1 MLAFYVAT
9 FSGRKLANLGLTLP
23 NMSHALVVDDLFKRY
38 GDIVA
43 VDHLSFSVRRGEIFG
58 LLGPNGAGKT
68 TTLEIVE
75 GLATAD
81 SGMVSVLGLDVATR
95 SREVKS
101 RIGVQLQ
108 ASSYYE
114 YLTLQEILT
123 LMGSFYP
130 RCLSPKELLERVSLG
145 DKSRRRVRQL
155 SGGEQQ
161 RFALAASLVNDP
173 ELVILDEPTTGL
185 DPVSRRDLWELVG
198 QVRESGSTVIVTT
211 HYMEEAEEHC
221 DRVAIINHGRL
232 LDSGPPRELIG
243 RLGSKVGASYAVKLQ
258 TAAPLDG
265 EQLESLHID
274 GQGRPSVLENSEGDA
289 GSAYLLR
296 IDGSPVALQDLLKRI
311 SQMGITLEQLEITP
325 VTLED
330 VFIEL
335 TRS

>member
-1 MLAFYVAT
+1 
-9 FSGRKLANLGLTLP
+9 
-23 NMSHALVVDDLFKRY
+23 MSHALVVEDVVKRY

-43 VDHLSFSVRRGEIFG
+43 VDGLSFCVDRGEIFG

-75 GLATAD
+75 GLTAAD
-81 SGMVSVLGLDVATR
+81 SGRVSVLGLDVATQ
-95 SREVKS
+95 SREVKA
-101 RIGVQLQ
+101 RLGVQLQ
-108 ASSYYE
+108 SSSYYE
-114 YLTLQEILT
+114 YLTLREILA
-123 LMGSFYP
+123 LLGSFYP
-130 RCLSPKELLERVSLG
+130 RRLSPQDLLERVNLG
-145 DKSRRRVRQL
+145 DKARRRVRQL

-198 QVRESGSTVIVTT
+198 RVREDGATVIVTT

-221 DRVAIINHGRL
+221 DRVAIINHGRM

-243 RLGSKVGASYAVKLQ
+243 RVQASYAVKLQ
-258 TAAPLDG
+258 TGEPLNG
-265 EQLESLHID
+265 EQLEALHIN
-274 GQGRPSVLENSEGDA
+274 GQTVPAVP
-289 GSAYLLR
+289 GSADGDTGSVYLLR
-296 IDGSPVALQDLLKRI
+296 IDGSPAALRELLDRVTRTGVAL
-311 SQMGITLEQLEITP
+311 EHLEITP

-335 TRS
+335 TRD

>member
-1 MLAFYVAT
+1 MF
-9 FSGRKLANLGLTLP
+9 
-23 NMSHALVVDDLFKRY
+23 HALVVDDLVKRY

-43 VDHLSFSVRRGEIFG
+43 VDHLSFSVQRGEIFG

-75 GLATAD
+75 GLLRPD
-81 SGMVSVLGLDVATR
+81 SGRVSVLGLDVALR
-95 SREVKS
+95 SREVKT

-114 YLTLQEILT
+114 YLTLHEILA

-130 RCLSPKELLERVSLG
+130 RRLPPQELLATVSLG
-145 DKSRRRVRQL
+145 DKAGRRVRQL

-185 DPVSRRDLWELVG
+185 DPASRRDLWELVAR
-198 QVRESGSTVIVTT
+198 VRRGGATVIVTT

-232 LDSGPPRELIG
+232 LDIGSPRELIS
-243 RLGSKVGASYAVKLQ
+243 RVEASYTVRLQ
-258 TAAPLDG
+258 ASVPLQD
-265 EQLESLHID
+265 ELVEALHLNDMPGPAIL
-274 GQGRPSVLENSEGDA
+274 GNVQGDDR
-289 GSAYLLR
+289 SAHLLR
-296 IDGSPVALQDLLKRI
+296 IDGSPAALQELLNLV
-311 SQMGITLEQLEITP
+311 SQLGIALEQLEITP

-330 VFIEL
+330 VFIEM
-335 TRS
+335 TRNLQPPKSPPHQGEG

>member
-1 MLAFYVAT
+1 
-9 FSGRKLANLGLTLP
+9 
-23 NMSHALVVDDLFKRY
+23 MSQALVVEDVVKRY
-38 GDIVA
+38 GDVVA
-43 VDHLSFSVRRGEIFG
+43 VDYLSFSVERGEIFG

-75 GLATAD
+75 GLLRPD
-81 SGMVSVLGLDVATR
+81 SGQVSVLGLDVATR
-95 SREVKS
+95 SRDVKS

-114 YLTLQEILT
+114 YLTLHEILT

-130 RCLSPKELLERVSLG
+130 RRLSPPELLERVSLG
-145 DKSRRRVRQL
+145 DKARRRVRQL

-185 DPVSRRDLWELVG
+185 DPVSRRDLWDLVG
-198 QVRESGSTVIVTT
+198 RVRDGGATVIVTT

-232 LDSGPPRELIG
+232 LDSGQPRELVS
-243 RLGSKVGASYAVKLQ
+243 RVEASYAVKLE
-258 TAAPLDG
+258 TSVPLNG
-265 EQLESLHID
+265 EQLEALHLNGHAGPVIHRST
-274 GQGRPSVLENSEGDA
+274 GADA
-289 GSAYLLR
+289 GNVYLLR
-296 IDGSPVALQDLLKRI
+296 LDGSPAALQELLERVTHAGVALDH
-311 SQMGITLEQLEITP
+311 LEITP

-335 TRS
+335 TRN